1 MLIAPVFSSESF
13 CCFLCFLLVIL
24 WSEQVTMGKVIIRVG
39 VVLDLNSAVGKMAES
54 CISAAVNDFYAR
66 NADYRSRISLVT
78 RDSKGDVVTAASA
91 GTTSLNIHTK
101 SNTWSHDKERSG
113 HWTLLSCVLLK
124 CTVYVKIITANFQM
138 LY

>member
-1 MLIAPVFSSESF
+1 
-13 CCFLCFLLVIL
+13 
-24 WSEQVTMGKVIIRVG
+24 MGKVIIRVG

-66 NADYRSRISLVT
+66 NADYRTRISLVT

-101 SNTWSHDKERSG
+101 SNT
-113 HWTLLSCVLLK
+113 
-124 CTVYVKIITANFQM
+124 
-138 LY
+138 